1 MVGTAIG
8 AYSNIKN
15 DGVGKGVTETAGG
28 LSAATPRAASR
39 QPVARR
45 SP

>member
-28 LSAATPRAASR
+28 LLGGYAAGSIAAAGA
-39 QPVARR
+39 PR